1 MQTET
6 GCFIHII
13 VKCTSYIYFK
23 LQFMSNTEQNKI
35 RAGNKHGMSENYVC
49 KCGWA
54 IERSS
59 GQWPPVQNTQ
69 ALKLKEIVNM

>member
-35 RAGNKHGMSENYVC
+35 RVGNKHGMSENYVC
-49 KCGWA
+49 KCG
-54 IERSS
+54 
-59 GQWPPVQNTQ
+59 
-69 ALKLKEIVNM
+69 

>member
-49 KCGWA
+49 KCG
-54 IERSS
+54 
-59 GQWPPVQNTQ
+59 
-69 ALKLKEIVNM
+69 